1 MNAAEQATNLHL
13 ASKLATVVHLFK
25 QQFPDARADLKP
37 WSNDS
42 ETRSSLDP
50 DSLDVGFHFPGWSP
64 RIESRSMLVQMRF
77 VEDFARPDSDRA
89 IAGITTA
96 AEAQPSPSRL
106 IGLDVVGLT
115 YEGEQWR
122 MSTIANWAIVGR
134 KSPPPDTTDKLKAFC
149 RQVFELF
156 RSSSE
161 SSKPSSKP

>member
-1 MNAAEQATNLHL
+1 MKECFSVNAAEQATDLHL

-25 QQFPDARADLKP
+25 HQFPDARADLKP

-77 VEDFARPDSDRA
+77 MEDSSALAEGVTQESA
-89 IAGITTA
+89 TA
-96 AEAQPSPSRL
+96 SQASPARL

-122 MSTIANWAIVGR
+122 LSTIANWAIVGR
-134 KSPPPDTTDKLKAFC
+134 KSPTLDTTNKLKEFC

-156 RSSSE
+156 RSE
-161 SSKPSSKP
+161 PS